1 MPGMVS
7 ITSPAPASDTP
18 VSEAPAPISA
28 SARRSLLA
36 ASVAHA
42 VHDGMTDLIYVMLPL
57 WQSQF
62 GLSLAFTGALR
73 GLYAACMAGF
83 QVPAT
88 RLAQRWGRPA
98 LLVGGTVVVALAYL
112 VAGIS
117 GALPVVCGALLL
129 GGLGASTQHPLA
141 SALVADAYAGHRAQA
156 RRALASYNFAGD
168 LGKTAVPALVGALLM
183 WLSWQHSL
191 IAVGLLGL
199 LAAAGLA
206 WLLGAASAQG
216 AGPAAEGGPSKPPS
230 LGQADPAPPPP
241 WGFAALAATGVVDS
255 GTRMGFLTFLPFV
268 LATKGAGAAG
278 TGFALGLLFVGGALG
293 KLLCAVLERHLGMM
307 RTVWLTEGAT
317 ALCIVGTLLLPWWG
331 ALALM
336 PLLGLMLN
344 GTSSVLYACVPDL
357 VAPERRDR
365 AFALYYT
372 ATIGAG
378 AVAPSLFGWLGDQ
391 WGVAQAMQGV
401 AGFVLLTLPL
411 TWMVRQA
418 LAGQGRA

>member
-7 ITSPAPASDTP
+7 IASPNGASDKP
-18 VSEAPAPISA
+18 VSEGAKSTPTSTPVA
-28 SARRSLLA
+28 ARRTLLA

-42 VHDGMTDLIYVMLPL
+42 VHDGMTDLIYVLLPL

-98 LLVGGTVVVALAYL
+98 LLVGGTVLVALAYL
-112 VAGIS
+112 VAGLS

-141 SALVADAYAGHRAQA
+141 SALVADAYAGHRVQA

-199 LAAAGLA
+199 GAAPGLAAARPAAAGRGGRWRAGPAGTAAAAGL
-206 WLLGAASAQG
+206 GAAPQLGLRGSGRHRGGGQRHAHGLSDLPALCVVGQGGRGRRHRPG
-216 AGPAAEGGPSKPPS
+216 AGPAVCGRRP
-230 LGQADPAPPPP
+230 GQAA
-241 WGFAALAATGVVDS
+241 VC
-255 GTRMGFLTFLPFV
+255 
-268 LATKGAGAAG
+268 GAGAPPGPAAHG
-278 TGFALGLLFVGGALG
+278 VAHRRRHGLVHRGHAAAALVGGAGPDAHAGPDAQWHLFG
-293 KLLCAVLERHLGMM
+293 VVWLCARSG
-307 RTVWLTEGAT
+307 GA
-317 ALCIVGTLLLPWWG
+317 
-331 ALALM
+331 
-336 PLLGLMLN
+336 
-344 GTSSVLYACVPDL
+344 
-357 VAPERRDR
+357 R
-365 AFALYYT
+365 AA
-372 ATIGAG
+372 
-378 AVAPSLFGWLGDQ
+378 
-391 WGVAQAMQGV
+391 
-401 AGFVLLTLPL
+401 
-411 TWMVRQA
+411 
-418 LAGQGRA
+418 